1 MFGIRG
7 INLAWFCSYLV
18 NRKQYIS
25 SGHDLKTDAQNIPC
39 GAPQGSILGPLLF
52 SLYVNDFLNSSVL
65 DSIMFADDAN
75 LLFEH
80 IYLRILFSM
89 VNEELN
95 KIYEWLNTNK
105 IWLNADKTKYAL
117 FHQTSKTIIFPF
129 CFPSC

>member
-52 SLYVNDFLNSSVL
+52 SLYVSDFLNSSVL

-80 IYLRILFSM
+80 IYFRILFSM
-89 VNEELN
+89 VNVELN

-105 IWLNADKTKYAL
+105 I
-117 FHQTSKTIIFPF
+117 
-129 CFPSC
+129 